1 MNHRYS
7 LEEIS
12 HHVALRTAFVVLRR
26 VGISE
31 QSDIDR
37 FDVRIHSARINS
49 IKRMTVALDMNVN
62 RRTLKGEVRMH
73 ESTRS
78 KQNG

>member
-7 LEEIS
+7 LEEIL
-12 HHVALRTAFVVLRR
+12 HHIVLRTAFVVIRR
-26 VGISE
+26 VEISE
-31 QSDIDR
+31 QSDIDP
-37 FDVRIHSARINS
+37 FDVRMNSARINS
-49 IKRMTVALDMNVN
+49 IKRMNVATDMNVN
-62 RRTLKGEVRMH
+62 RRTLKGEVWVH